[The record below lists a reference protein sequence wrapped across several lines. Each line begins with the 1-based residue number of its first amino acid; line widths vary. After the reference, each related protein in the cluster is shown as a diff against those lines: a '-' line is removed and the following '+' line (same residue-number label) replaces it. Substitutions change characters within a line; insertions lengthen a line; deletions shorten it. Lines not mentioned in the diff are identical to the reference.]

1 MGFYALALVL
11 PQAGEAG
18 GGAQFEKL
26 CALSVRNG
34 HRLMIT
40 LLGGGSIAR
49 GVQQIAS
56 QPVQLGLVTPL
67 IRSFDD
73 LPSLRRVVSAERLC
87 GGSLFE
93 VGA

>member
-1 MGFYALALVL
+1 
-11 PQAGEAG
+11 
-18 GGAQFEKL
+18 
-26 CALSVRNG
+26 
-34 HRLMIT
+34 MIT